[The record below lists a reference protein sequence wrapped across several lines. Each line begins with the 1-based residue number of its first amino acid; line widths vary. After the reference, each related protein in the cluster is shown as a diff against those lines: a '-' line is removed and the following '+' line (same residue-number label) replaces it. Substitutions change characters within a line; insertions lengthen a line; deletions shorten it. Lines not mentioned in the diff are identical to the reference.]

1 MSRPPLSHL
10 PLNRLRVQVVAA
22 ALFGVPLCSAR
33 LGAQE
38 ASPPPP
44 HAAASIGGRVVA
56 GETGQPLPFTV
67 VALLPAFSRRF
78 TDQAGAFA
86 FVGLAP
92 GSYRLLV
99 RQIGYN
105 PLDTVFAVRADS
117 VMVLR
122 IALTHVAVQLPPVT
136 VTARTTCVGPDGTI
150 APELAAV
157 FDQLL
162 ENARRFELL
171 ADSFP
176 HRYRIERVFST
187 VDRAGRNEVS
197 QVDTFERESSYR
209 WPYRPGRIVG
219 PASGPFNNERLVRLP
234 SLPDFADSTFVRA
247 HCFRLVGTDTLVGS
261 TFIRL
266 DFAPVATLRATDV
279 EGTAYM
285 DPATFQIRYATVR
298 LTRPEREIP
307 GVAAMAATIHFSEIA
322 PGILLHDHVRAVETF
337 ESSHTPSERI
347 EEQRL
352 LGVQFLRPLIR
363 TQ

>member
-1 MSRPPLSHL
+1 VSRPPHPPPY
-10 PLNRLRVQVVAA
+10 PLGALALVA
-22 ALFGVPLCSAR
+22 ALFGVPLCGA
-33 LGAQE
+33 GAAAQE
-38 ASPPPP
+38 APPPP
-44 HAAASIGGRVVA
+44 PRAAASIGGTVVA
-56 GETGQPLPFTV
+56 GETGQPLPFSV
-67 VALLPAFSRRF
+67 VALLPAYSRRF
-78 TDQAGAFA
+78 TDQTGAFTFA
-86 FVGLAP
+86 GLAP

-117 VMVLR
+117 VVGIR
-122 IALTHVAVQLPPVT
+122 ITLTHVAIQLPPVT
-136 VTARTTCVGPDGTI
+136 VTGRTTCVGPRGAI

-176 HRYRIERVFST
+176 HRFRIERVFST
-187 VDRAGRNEVS
+187 VDREGRNEVS

-219 PASGPFNNERLVRLP
+219 PASGPLNNERLVRLP

-247 HCFRLVGTDTLVGS
+247 HCFRLVGTDTLAGS

-266 DFAPVATLRATDV
+266 DFTPVATLSATDV

-322 PGILLHDHVRAVETF
+322 PGILMHDHVRAVETF
-337 ESSHTPSERI
+337 ESSHTPTERI

-352 LGVQFLRPLIR
+352 LGVHFLRPLIR